1 MAILAAKRS
10 ASSRHSLT
18 VQRVLPSDEIA
29 RSVAQPV
36 PRLRLPDR
44 AAVFAKRAA
53 RLDQLATGHPLSGY
67 LRLMAVLVRAQ
78 QAALDALP
86 PPTVA
91 DEDLARAAA
100 HRMPVLPVNDH
111 RRHREWQAVLAQLC
125 ERLLESPDL
134 PAALA
139 EHLRRLRQTPAA
151 ALDEQADSLL
161 VGRLERVDP
170 ATAPFL
176 MAALQV
182 CWTSLAAVLDPA
194 RVAPLDVP
202 GVCPV
207 CGSLPVASIVRGEGH
222 RYLHCTLCATEWHLV
237 RAKCS
242 HCDAVE
248 GVAYR
253 FVEQLAGGVRAETCD
268 QCGVYRKILLQEKDQ
283 QVEAVADDL
292 ASVAL
297 DVLVGEAG
305 YHRASANP
313 LLWPSAEG

>member
-1 MAILAAKRS
+1 
-10 ASSRHSLT
+10 

-29 RSVAQPV
+29 RSVAQPI

-44 AAVFAKRAA
+44 ATVFARRAA
-53 RLDQLATGHPLSGY
+53 RLDHLATDNPLSGY
-67 LRLMAVLVRAQ
+67 LQLMADVARAQ
-78 QAALDALP
+78 QALLDALTP
-86 PPTVA
+86 PAVV
-91 DEDLARAAA
+91 DEDLVRAAA

-111 RRHREWQAVLAQLC
+111 RRHRDWQAILAPLC
-125 ERLLESPDL
+125 ERLTTSTAL
-134 PAALA
+134 PTALSGLLT
-139 EHLRRLRQTPAA
+139 HLRQTSAV
-151 ALDEQADSLL
+151 ALDEQADGLL
-161 VGRLERVDP
+161 VGRMERIDP
-170 ATAPFL
+170 ASAPFL

-182 CWTSLAAVLDPA
+182 CWTAMAAALDPA

-207 CGSLPVASIVRGEGH
+207 CGSLPVASIVRGDGH
-222 RYLHCTLCATEWHLV
+222 RYLHCALCATEWHLV

-253 FVEQLAGGVRAETCD
+253 FIEQRSDAVRAETCEH
-268 QCGVYRKILLQEKDQ
+268 CRVYRKVLLQEKDQ
-283 QVEAVADDL
+283 HVDAVADDL
-292 ASVAL
+292 ASIAL
-297 DVLVGEAG
+297 DVMVGEAG

>member
-1 MAILAAKRS
+1 M
-10 ASSRHSLT
+10 
-18 VQRVLPSDEIA
+18 QRVLPSDEIA
-29 RSVAQPV
+29 RSVAQPI

-44 AAVFAKRAA
+44 AALFLRRAA
-53 RLDQLATGHPLSGY
+53 RFDELAAGHPLSGY
-67 LRLMAVLVRAQ
+67 LRLMAVLARAQ
-78 QAALDALP
+78 QTVLDGLP
-86 PPTVA
+86 PQTIA
-91 DEDLARAAA
+91 DDDMDRAAA
-100 HRMPVLPVNDH
+100 HRMPVLPVSDH
-111 RRHREWQAVLAQLC
+111 RRHRQWQTVLASLG
-125 ERLLESPDL
+125 ERLAASADL
-134 PAALA
+134 PPALA
-139 EHLRRLRQTPAA
+139 DLLRQLRQTSAA

-161 VGRLERVDP
+161 AGRRERVDP
-170 ATAPFL
+170 ASAPFL

-182 CWTSLAAVLDPA
+182 CWTSLAAALDPA

-222 RYLHCTLCATEWHLV
+222 RYLHCGLCATEWHLV

-253 FVEQLAGGVRAETCD
+253 FIEQHAGGVRAETCD
-268 QCGVYRKILLQEKDQ
+268 HCGVYRKILLQEKDQ
-283 QVEAVADDL
+283 HVEAVADDL
-292 ASVAL
+292 ASIAL

-305 YHRASANP
+305 YHRAGPNP

>member
-1 MAILAAKRS
+1 M
-10 ASSRHSLT
+10 
-18 VQRVLPSDEIA
+18 QRVLPSDEIA
-29 RSVAQPV
+29 RSVAQPI

-44 AAVFAKRAA
+44 ATAFARRAA
-53 RLDQLATGHPLSGY
+53 RLDRLAADNPLSGY
-67 LRLMAVLVRAQ
+67 LHLMAEVARVQ
-78 QAALDALP
+78 QALLDALAP
-86 PPTVA
+86 PVIA
-91 DEDLARAAA
+91 DDDFARAAA
-100 HRMPVLPVNDH
+100 HHMPVLPVTDH
-111 RRHREWQAVLAQLC
+111 RRHRDWQTILAQLC
-125 ERLLESPDL
+125 ERLITSAAL
-134 PAALA
+134 PAALSDLLA
-139 EHLRRLRQTPAA
+139 HLRQTSAA
-151 ALDEQADSLL
+151 ALDEQADVLTI
-161 VGRLERVDP
+161 GRMDRIDP
-170 ATAPFL
+170 ASAPFL

-182 CWTSLAAVLDPA
+182 CWTAMASALDPA

-207 CGSLPVASIVRGEGH
+207 CGSLPVASVVRGDGH
-222 RYLHCTLCATEWHLV
+222 RYLHCALCATEWHLV

-253 FVEQLAGGVRAETCD
+253 FIEQLSDAVRAETCEH
-268 QCGVYRKILLQEKDQ
+268 CRVYRKILLQEKDQ
-283 QVEAVADDL
+283 HVEAVADDL

>member
-1 MAILAAKRS
+1 M
-10 ASSRHSLT
+10 
-18 VQRVLPSDEIA
+18 QRVLPSDEIA
-29 RSVAQPV
+29 RSVAQPI

-44 AAVFAKRAA
+44 AAVFARRAA
-53 RLDQLATGHPLSGY
+53 RLDHLAAGHPLSGY
-67 LRLMAVLVRAQ
+67 LHLMAEVARIQ
-78 QAALDALP
+78 QALLDAVP
-86 PPTVA
+86 SPAVA
-91 DEDLARAAA
+91 DDDLVRAAA

-111 RRHREWQAVLAQLC
+111 RRHRDWQSILAALC
-125 ERLLESPDL
+125 ERVSASAAL
-134 PAALA
+134 PAALSDLLT
-139 EHLRRLRQTPAA
+139 HLRRTSAA
-151 ALDEQADSLL
+151 VLDEQADSLL
-161 VGRLERVDP
+161 VGRMERID
-170 ATAPFL
+170 AASAPFL

-182 CWTSLAAVLDPA
+182 SWTAMAAALDTA

-207 CGSLPVASIVRGEGH
+207 CGSLPVASVVRGDGH
-222 RYLHCTLCATEWHLV
+222 RYLHCGLCATEWHLV

-253 FVEQLAGGVRAETCD
+253 FIEQLSDAVRAETCEH
-268 QCGVYRKILLQEKDQ
+268 CRVYRKILLQEKDQ
-283 QVEAVADDL
+283 HVEAVADDL

-297 DVLVGEAG
+297 DVMVGEAG